1 MRVSTNQFYKVN
13 GEQMSTGQSKVA
25 ELQTKLGSGK
35 QMVKPSED
43 PGKANLISG
52 LEGAKKR
59 QEVYTKNVDA
69 AETRLTAESA
79 VLESMTTIMQRITQL
94 TVQSASDTLG
104 ASDRE
109 VIATEI
115 EALRDELLNLTNT
128 QDLTGAFIFS
138 GNKTNSPA
146 FVEEPPKA
154 QQNQSNQYASAT
166 ASLNSGGA
174 FTLTITPGTGS
185 AANIPIGA
193 GSDTPEGI
201 VAAINTANLP
211 YSATLQAEGTTG
223 SKYRIILQGVGGA
236 ANTFVVTSTLAD
248 QDLGFHDE
256 NNGNVMVNSGIKSLQ
271 NPEDQVVSYNG
282 DYGRHEINVSDVRS
296 IAINTLGPDLFS
308 AADFAAL
315 DDLVTDLRAADGD
328 GVRTKLANVNSIND
342 RLINSYGAMA
352 GRLAAIESQRSV
364 IDETTLRIDELL
376 LREDDLDYAEAVT
389 ELSKESVALQALQ
402 ASFVKVAQLSLFNFL
417 R

>member
-1 MRVSTNQFYKVN
+1 MRVSTNQFYQVN

-25 ELQTKLGSGK
+25 ELQAKLGSGK
-35 QMVKPSED
+35 QILKPSED

-59 QEVYTKNVDA
+59 QEVYSKNVDA

-79 VLESMTTIMQRITQL
+79 VLESMTNIMQRITQL
-94 TVQSASDTLG
+94 TIQSANDTLG

-115 EALRDELLNLTNT
+115 QALRDELLNLGNT
-128 QDLTGAFIFS
+128 QDLTGAYIFS
-138 GNKTNSPA
+138 GNKTGAPA
-146 FVEEPPKA
+146 FIED
-154 QQNQSNQYASAT
+154 
-166 ASLNSGGA
+166 
-174 FTLTITPGTGS
+174 
-185 AANIPIGA
+185 ANG
-193 GSDTPEGI
+193 
-201 VAAINTANLP
+201 
-211 YSATLQAEGTTG
+211 
-223 SKYRIILQGVGGA
+223 
-236 ANTFVVTSTLAD
+236 
-248 QDLGFHDE
+248 
-256 NNGNVMVNSGIKSLQ
+256 
-271 NPEDQVVSYNG
+271 VVSYDG
-282 DYGRHEINVSDVRS
+282 DYGRLEINVSDVRS

-308 AADFAAL
+308 PDDFAAL
-315 DDLVTDLRAADGD
+315 DDLVADLRANNGS
-328 GVRTKLANVNSIND
+328 GVKARVANVNDIND

-352 GRLAAIESQRSV
+352 GRLAAIESQRTV

-376 LREDDLDYAEAVT
+376 IREDDLDYAKAVT